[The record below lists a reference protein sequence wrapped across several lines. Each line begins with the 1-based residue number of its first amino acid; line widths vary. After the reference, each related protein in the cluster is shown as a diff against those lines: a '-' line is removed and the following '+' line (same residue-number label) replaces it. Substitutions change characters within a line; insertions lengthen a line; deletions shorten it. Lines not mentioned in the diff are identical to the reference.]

1 MVEVMDF
8 REMGEALGDAC
19 AVLRSNAGTAGLA
32 VPVPT
37 CPGWT
42 VHDLV
47 AHQGLVHRWAAAY
60 IARTGR
66 PAPDAIVL
74 AEADAA
80 PDLLDWFDEGMV
92 VLLNAV
98 ANAPADLDV
107 KFFLPDAPPPRDAW
121 LRRQV
126 HETTIHAVDAMAA
139 RLGRAPRADEVWVKP
154 WLAADGVDEVLTGF
168 VVRRNPQASLPRT
181 QTVLFKATDV
191 DRSWLVRFTHDGA
204 VTTRDT
210 PDEPADVTVT
220 GTARELY
227 LSVWNRGREAEA
239 SDPTWWDD
247 WAEHVKVTWA

>member
-1 MVEVMDF
+1 MVEVRDF

-19 AVLRSNAGTAGLA
+19 AVLRSNAVVAGLDA
-32 VPVPT
+32 EVPT

-42 VHDLV
+42 VRDLV

-60 IARTGR
+60 LSGR
-66 PAPDAIVL
+66 RPDADALVL

-80 PDLLDWFDEGMV
+80 PDLLDWFDAGMV
-92 VLLNAV
+92 ELLNVIA
-98 ANAPADLDV
+98 AAPADLQV

-139 RLGRAPRADEVWVKP
+139 KLGRAPNADEVWVKP
-154 WLAADGVDEVLTGF
+154 WLAADGVDEMLTGF
-168 VVRRNPQASLPRT
+168 VVRRRPGTSLPRT
-181 QTVLFKATDV
+181 QTVLVRATDV
-191 DRSWLVRFTHDGA
+191 DRAWLVRFTHDGA
-204 VTTRDT
+204 ATTRIEA
-210 PDEPADVTVT
+210 DEPADVTIT

-227 LSVWNRGREAEA
+227 LSLWNRGHQAAA

-247 WAEHVKVTWA
+247 WAEHVRVTWS

>member
-1 MVEVMDF
+1 MTLFIALNEIRNTQDPSLHFDF
-8 REMGEALGDAC
+8 VCRAGICGSC
-19 AVLRSNAGTAGLA
+19 AMLI
-32 VPVPT
+32 
-37 CPGWT
+37 
-42 VHDLV
+42 D
-47 AHQGLVHRWAAAY
+47 
-60 IARTGR
+60 GR
-66 PAPDAIVL
+66 PNLACRTLTRDLGSTITLAPLPFFELIG
-74 AEADAA
+74 
-80 PDLLDWFDEGMV
+80 DLSVNTGKWMRGTSERLQTWIHD
-92 VLLNAV
+92 
-98 ANAPADLDV
+98 NAPADLDV

-168 VVRRNPQASLPRT
+168 VVRRNPQTSLPRT